1 MLSMRRRR
9 WMAGLVA
16 IGLFATAC
24 SGGSSDGGGETDS
37 GTGSGDTSSEGGGE
51 AAPTGGSFSMYSAE
65 PSFLAPTSNCYV
77 TVCGQ
82 VIGAV
87 FTGLLTIDPE
97 TSEQV
102 LGVAASIASPDS
114 KVWTV
119 KLKEGWKFHNGEPV
133 DADSFVRA
141 WNYAAYGPN
150 ATETGF
156 FLSAIDG
163 YDDLQGNKPKA
174 KEMSGLKAVDDSIIE
189 ITLSESFSQWP
200 FLMSFTPAFAPMA
213 QECLDDL
220 KACNEEPIGNGPY
233 QMAEPWKHNQS
244 ITLAKYE
251 EYQGDNAGNA
261 DEIELQ
267 ISENL
272 STSFREWQ
280 AGNLDITVP
289 DPTQIPQAQALA
301 GDRFVQSDNGVFQ
314 YIGMPLYVKEFQDPK
329 IRQALSLAI
338 DRDTIVDKVFQGAYT
353 PAQDV
358 ISPFVPGARTD
369 ACDLCRYD
377 PEEAKRLYDEAGGIP
392 GDTVTI
398 SFNNDG
404 GHEQWIQAVANGWR
418 NDLGLDYKLKAQ
430 PSAPYFEAI
439 SNESQTG
446 PYRSGWAPD
455 YPSPENYLDPL
466 YGSGEAAGTGWSGPA
481 HDEFLELIDEG
492 GAAPTPEEGIS
503 AYQAAADV
511 VLEELPVI
519 PLWMGLQS
527 YVYSENVDN
536 VTYDPLQQFV
546 LTDVTVN

>member
-1 MLSMRRRR
+1 MDL
-9 WMAGLVA
+9 
-16 IGLFATAC
+16 
-24 SGGSSDGGGETDS
+24 
-37 GTGSGDTSSEGGGE
+37 
-51 AAPTGGSFSMYSAE
+51 AE

-77 TVCGQ
+77 SVCGQ

-102 LGVAASIASPDS
+102 LGVAASIESPDS

-174 KEMSGLKAVDDSIIE
+174 KEMSGLKAVDDTTIE

-200 FLMSFTPAFAPMA
+200 FKMSFTPAFAPMA

-244 ITLAKYE
+244 ITLAKYA

-267 ISENL
+267 ISANL

-289 DPTQIPQAQALA
+289 DPTQIPQAQGLA
-301 GDRFVQSDNGVFQ
+301 GDRFVQSDNGAF
-314 YIGMPLYVKEFQDPK
+314 YYMGMPLYVKEFQDPK

-338 DRDTIVDKVFQGAYT
+338 DRDTIVDKVFQGTRT

-418 NDLGLDYKLKAQ
+418 NDLGLDYTLKAQ

-446 PYRSGWAPD
+446 PYRSGWVPD

-519 PLWMGLQS
+519 PLWMGLES

-536 VTYDPLQQFV
+536 VIYDPLQQFV